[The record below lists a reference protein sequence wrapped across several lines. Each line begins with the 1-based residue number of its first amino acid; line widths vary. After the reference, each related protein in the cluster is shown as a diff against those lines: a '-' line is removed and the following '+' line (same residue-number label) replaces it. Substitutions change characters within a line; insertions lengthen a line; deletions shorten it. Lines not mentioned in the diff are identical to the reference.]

1 MSEAACV
8 LEWEKKRKNKRR
20 FYVIRA
26 RGGGKSFGNFI
37 DQRSTEK

>member
-1 MSEAACV
+1 MSEAAVC
-8 LEWEKKRKNKRR
+8 LGMGEKKENRRR